1 MVEESSTVNPKVLS
15 PETHN
20 RKSNNYLA
28 IKLNRLKDKQVRF
41 ESHKEFLSRCITDGL
56 VPKGLEL
63 MLEPTIGNHDQNFLD
78 NWYSKLKQFSLSLMK
93 DIVQFC
99 DKTIDATTTEIN
111 TTESSLKS
119 NTNQEKF
126 KVIQSEIKSNEA
138 ATRKILQQRKFK
150 KFNTLKY
157 KPNATTQP
165 LTQKE
170 DGIQEKPRNPLYS
183 DILKR
188 KKSNTNLKRKTS
200 ESNTLA
206 NKPTTV
212 EQLKTL
218 NINNKGK
225 SPSRST
231 SSTNQGQEESL
242 KQQIKQLQQEVRNL
256 KGNSNINE
264 TNNNSLFKEPKQQP
278 THSKN
283 AEMASNNNGGQQ
295 QNMEIINMISY
306 IEQTT
311 KTLKNFGEQ
320 LKIQL
325 DTNLIQ

>member
-1 MVEESSTVNPKVLS
+1 
-15 PETHN
+15 
-20 RKSNNYLA
+20 
-28 IKLNRLKDKQVRF
+28 
-41 ESHKEFLSRCITDGL
+41 
-56 VPKGLEL
+56 

-99 DKTIDATTTEIN
+99 DKTIDATATEIN

-119 NTNQEKF
+119 NTNQEQF
-126 KVIQSEIKSNEA
+126 KAIQSEIKSNEA
-138 ATRKILQQRKFK
+138 AARKILQQRKFK

-242 KQQIKQLQQEVRNL
+242 KQQIKQLQQEVLDL

-278 THSKN
+278 TH
-283 AEMASNNNGGQQ
+283 
-295 QNMEIINMISY
+295 
-306 IEQTT
+306 
-311 KTLKNFGEQ
+311 
-320 LKIQL
+320 
-325 DTNLIQ
+325 

>member
-1 MVEESSTVNPKVLS
+1 M
-15 PETHN
+15 
-20 RKSNNYLA
+20 
-28 IKLNRLKDKQVRF
+28 
-41 ESHKEFLSRCITDGL
+41 
-56 VPKGLEL
+56 
-63 MLEPTIGNHDQNFLD
+63 
-78 NWYSKLKQFSLSLMK
+78 
-93 DIVQFC
+93 
-99 DKTIDATTTEIN
+99 
-111 TTESSLKS
+111 
-119 NTNQEKF
+119 
-126 KVIQSEIKSNEA
+126 
-138 ATRKILQQRKFK
+138 QQRKFK

-200 ESNTLA
+200 ESNILA

-242 KQQIKQLQQEVRNL
+242 KQQIKQLQQEVRDL

-264 TNNNSLFKEPKQQP
+264 ANNNSLFKEPKQ
-278 THSKN
+278 H
-283 AEMASNNNGGQQ
+283 
-295 QNMEIINMISY
+295 MEIINMISY
-306 IEQTT
+306 IDQTM

>member
-1 MVEESSTVNPKVLS
+1 M
-15 PETHN
+15 
-20 RKSNNYLA
+20 
-28 IKLNRLKDKQVRF
+28 
-41 ESHKEFLSRCITDGL
+41 
-56 VPKGLEL
+56 
-63 MLEPTIGNHDQNFLD
+63 
-78 NWYSKLKQFSLSLMK
+78 
-93 DIVQFC
+93 
-99 DKTIDATTTEIN
+99 
-111 TTESSLKS
+111 
-119 NTNQEKF
+119 
-126 KVIQSEIKSNEA
+126 
-138 ATRKILQQRKFK
+138 QQRKFK

-170 DGIQEKPRNPLYS
+170 DGILEKPRNPLYS
-183 DILKR
+183 HILKR
-188 KKSNTNLKRKTS
+188 KKSNTNLKRKTI

-218 NINNKGK
+218 NTNNKGK

-242 KQQIKQLQQEVRNL
+242 KQQIKQLKQEVRDL

-278 THSKN
+278 THSK
-283 AEMASNNNGGQQ
+283 QQ
-295 QNMEIINMISY
+295 Q
-306 IEQTT
+306 QQQRGPTT
-311 KTLKNFGEQ
+311 KYGINKHDKLHRANHENVKNFGEQ